1 MKKILITFNQ
11 KWSEYFLEVLV
22 ITIGILGAFTLNNWN
37 ETLKANADE
46 NRFLT
51 EILDNLKEDRVQL
64 LQAEKQLD
72 NSVQSI
78 LFMMNNELT
87 TMPDS
92 TLNRHIALFINFY
105 KYYSIDNAYETLKS
119 SSTRIS
125 NDDLR
130 NAISR
135 YYEYEQNRTA
145 SGLKDIEVQFI
156 TYLLPFARI
165 HLESFEWLTEGIPKK
180 RDAEFHTALQAELFA
195 AKDNNS
201 QSLAALRRFLDSNQL
216 LQEKIEKEIGK
227 S

>member
-1 MKKILITFNQ
+1 MKRILITLNQ
-11 KWSEYFLEVLV
+11 KWSEYFIEVLV

-37 ETLKANADE
+37 ETLKSDADE
-46 NRFLT
+46 NRFLK

-64 LQAEKQLD
+64 LEAESQLD

-78 LFMMNNELT
+78 LYMMNNDLAK
-87 TMPDS
+87 MPDD
-92 TLNRHIALFINFY
+92 TLNRHMALFINFY

-119 SSTRIS
+119 SSVSIS

-130 NAISR
+130 NSISR

-165 HLESFEWLTEGIPKK
+165 HLQSFEWLKEGVPKK
-180 RDAEFHTALQAELFA
+180 RDAAFYTALQAELFA

-201 QSLAALRRFLDSNQL
+201 QSLAALRRFINSNQL
-216 LQEKIEKEIGK
+216 LQEKIQKELDK
-227 S
+227 

>member
-46 NRFLT
+46 SRFLN

-64 LQAEKQLD
+64 LQAEQQLD

-78 LFMMNNELT
+78 LYLMNNDLT
-87 TMPDS
+87 RMPDD

-119 SSTRIS
+119 ASTRIS

-165 HLESFEWLTEGIPKK
+165 HLQSFEWLKEGVPKK
-180 RDAEFHTALQAELFA
+180 RDAAFYSAIQAELFA
-195 AKDNNS
+195 ARDNNS

-216 LQEKIEKEIGK
+216 LQKKIEKELGN
-227 S
+227 